1 MSDEAEQ
8 RASHENAMREVLAAM
23 LKGAAIQG
31 SFMTGMN
38 TNQLIPIFVE
48 YVMFQMFLLA
58 PMEVDEW
65 AKLVIEQCKQ
75 PTVPMESLTRAR
87 EDLAL
92 TLEMVTN
99 T

>member
-1 MSDEAEQ
+1 MIDF
-8 RASHENAMREVLAAM
+8 RDILGAM

-31 SFMTGMN
+31 AQMTGMN

-48 YVMFQMFLLA
+48 YVIYQMYLLA
-58 PMEVDEW
+58 PLEVEEW
-65 AKLVIEQCKQ
+65 AKLTIEQCKQ
-75 PTVPMESLTRAR
+75 PNEPIPMLTAAR